1 MCGEARCKSPQTGYA
16 GLQQKEFGSATLG
29 IVTSAILH
37 GSAADHSYQ
46 LGYTQTVKAAVRE
59 KRRLSDVEKPQ
70 EGDE

>member
-1 MCGEARCKSPQTGYA
+1 MDRR
-16 GLQQKEFGSATLG
+16 L
-29 IVTSAILH
+29 IVLI
-37 GSAADHSYQ
+37 Q